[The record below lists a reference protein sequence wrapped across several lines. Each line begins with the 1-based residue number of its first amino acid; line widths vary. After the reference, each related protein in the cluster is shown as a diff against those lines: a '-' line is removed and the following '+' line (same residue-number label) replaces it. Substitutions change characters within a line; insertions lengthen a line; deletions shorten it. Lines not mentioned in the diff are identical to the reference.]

1 MVVLIAAAATAK
13 SLRGEDDVV
22 VVFDRVERSPKGPIP
37 KGNNGNNRNKGKGSN
52 NKVRNSNTRTF
63 GSGSKSVS
71 IEEVHCISVI
81 YITRFCPAKI
91 DHPRD

>member
-1 MVVLIAAAATAK
+1 MVVLIAAATAK
-13 SLRGEDDVV
+13 SLRGKDDVV

-37 KGNNGNNRNKGKGSN
+37 KGNNGNNRNKGEGN

-71 IEEVHCISVI
+71 IEKVHCISVI
-81 YITRFCPAKI
+81 YSTVLSSQN
-91 DHPRD
+91 